1 MADILLRD
9 IDPEMAERI
18 KALARERGW
27 PIHDVILH
35 LLRQGLGLAEPEPP
49 KEPGDIARLH
59 GAWDEHESRA
69 FDEAVQALQRLKD
82 EP

>member
-18 KALARERGW
+18 KAMARERDW

-35 LLRQGLGLAEPEPP
+35 LLRQGLGMVAPLPP
-49 KEPGDIARLH
+49 VPGDIARLS
-59 GAWDEHESRA
+59 GAWDDSEARV
-69 FDEAVQALQRLKD
+69 FDEAMRALRALPD
-82 EP
+82 ER